1 MNDTWKECK
10 ENKAFT
16 YTYYKECLKYS
27 KMWICKISM
36 ENYELVILTILVYS
50 FSGKEIVFN
59 RKIKMKYRKI
69 KSNLF
74 STIMDL

>member
-1 MNDTWKECK
+1 
-10 ENKAFT
+10 
-16 YTYYKECLKYS
+16 
-27 KMWICKISM
+27 M